1 MARKYS
7 LFNVKI
13 DPEFE
18 ALIEAPT
25 EEEYNQL
32 KENIREHGLLD
43 RILVWREPGTD
54 CDLIVDGHNRF
65 RILNELSETGEF
77 FIDDSCFQS
86 VIFLNRDDVKE
97 YMIKNQLG
105 RRNLTPFQRTEL
117 ALKLKPI
124 IAEKAK
130 KNQSTHTAE
139 GYQGLENSSKAV
151 DTRQEIATAAQ
162 VSTDTVRKVEKILEK
177 ASGEDKNNLRKGKTS
192 INRVF
197 KMVSGNDKEEQPSQP
212 EKVLKLVRE
221 SGNKPKEPLTWKNP
235 NYQKEYESNDS
246 YTESFIANVPEEK
259 QKEFTEIAE
268 VHMQRLC
275 MASNFLK
282 MKDESADPETLK
294 TLSHYVA
301 DAMWYFH
308 KIYGVPLGAVNIF
321 RTKEGL
327 SEAVL
332 NDIE

>member
-1 MARKYS
+1 MARKKS

-43 RILVWREPGTD
+43 RILVWSEPGTD

-65 RILNELSETGEF
+65 RILKELSETGEF
-77 FIDDSCFQS
+77 FIDDSCFRP
-86 VIFLNRDDVKE
+86 VTLLDRDEVKE

-117 ALKLKPI
+117 ALKLKPV
-124 IAEKAK
+124 IAEKARR
-130 KNQSTHTAE
+130 NQSTHTAE
-139 GYQGLENSSKAV
+139 GYQGLKNSSKAV
-151 DTRQEIATAAQ
+151 DTRQEIATVAQ

-177 ASGEDKNNLRKGKTS
+177 ASDEDKNNLRNGKSS

-197 KMVSGNDKEEQPSQP
+197 KMVSGNDKEEQPSHS
-212 EKVLKLVRE
+212 ERAFKLVRE
-221 SGNKPKEPLTWKNP
+221 DGNKPKEPLTWENP

-246 YTESFIANVPEEK
+246 YTGSFIASVPKEK
-259 QKEFTEIAE
+259 QKGFNEIAE

-282 MKDESADPETLK
+282 MKDESADPEIFK
-294 TLSHYVA
+294 TLSHYIA

-308 KIYGVPLGAVNIF
+308 KMYGVPLGTVNIF

-327 SEAVL
+327 SEAVF